1 MTQGDIQ
8 RTVLVVED
16 DALIRMSAVASLEDL
31 GLDVLEAA
39 NSAEALV
46 LLARHAE
53 ICVMV
58 TDVRMPGAM
67 DGLTLVSRVCRD
79 HPHIRA
85 IVVSDNA
92 TAAQAY
98 TAGAVMFMA
107 KPYLTPELVEAVFGL
122 VPHNQAP
129 LGFAA

>member
-1 MTQGDIQ
+1 MRQ
-8 RTVLVVED
+8 TVLVVED
-16 DALIRMSAVASLEDL
+16 EVFIRMSAVASLEDA

-39 NSAEALV
+39 NSVDALA
-46 LLARHAE
+46 LLAQHAE

-58 TDVRMPGAM
+58 TDVRLPGAM
-67 DGLTLVSRVCRD
+67 DGLALLSRVCRD
-79 HPHIRA
+79 HPLIRGV
-85 IVVSDNA
+85 VVSGNA

-98 TAGAVMFMA
+98 KAGAAKFVA
-107 KPYLTPELVEAVFGL
+107 KPYLTHELVGTVLGL